1 MDEWEKFKETSLPE
15 KEKFY
20 SNLDL
25 KDTTDADYMHAKR
38 VCKENIYP
46 NIMICILKAI
56 HYF

>member
-1 MDEWEKFKETSLPE
+1 MSIWMNGKSLR
-15 KEKFY
+15 KDHCLKFY

-25 KDTTDADYMHAKR
+25 KDITDADYMHTKR
-38 VCKENIYP
+38 VCKENIYL